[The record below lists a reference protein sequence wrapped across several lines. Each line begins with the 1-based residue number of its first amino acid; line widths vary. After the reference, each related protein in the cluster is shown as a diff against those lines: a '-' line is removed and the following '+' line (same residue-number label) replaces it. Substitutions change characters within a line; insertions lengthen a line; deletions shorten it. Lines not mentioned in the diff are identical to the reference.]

1 MRHAKDVQRSGET
14 QKGLSGDQVSNTM
27 ANRAPTLSAKRRR
40 RADGG
45 GSFWTARIA
54 KKIGL
59 HRPKKMVPVAT
70 TGLGAP

>member
-1 MRHAKDVQRSGET
+1 MPIAAEVVLDAFADTV
-14 QKGLSGDQVSNTM
+14 V
-27 ANRAPTLSAKRRR
+27 SAKRRR